1 MTIDISGVSVS
12 IPNHI
17 SDWIKE
23 NEDNKTEFYG
33 MLDSI
38 MYAVKTFYKNKY
50 KPNPYQEIYEQQ
62 VKEFMEL
69 GCGNREDAD
78 KYITELIKFSDKRTN
93 EQCDK
98 DGTNALINLIKAMK
112 NK

>member
-1 MTIDISGVSVS
+1 MVIDISGVSVS

-17 SDWIKE
+17 SNWLKE

-50 KPNPYQEIYEQQ
+50 KPNPYQEIYEKQ
-62 VKEFMEL
+62 VQEFIDLGGTKEQ
-69 GCGNREDAD
+69 AD
-78 KYITELIKFSDKRTN
+78 LYIKELIEGSYNNVEKQCN
-93 EQCDK
+93 E
-98 DGTNALINLIKAMK
+98 DGTNAILEIYKQLYKK
-112 NK
+112 

>member
-1 MTIDISGVSVS
+1 MTIDINGVSVS

-50 KPNPYQEIYEQQ
+50 KSNPYQEIYEKQ
-62 VKEFMEL
+62 VKEFIDL
-69 GCGNREDAD
+69 GCGSREEAD
-78 KYITELIKFSDKRTN
+78 KWITELIKFSDRKTN

-98 DGTNALINLIKAMK
+98 DGINGLINLIKTMN

>member
-50 KPNPYQEIYEQQ
+50 KPNPYQEIYEEQ
-62 VKEFMEL
+62 VKEFIDL

-78 KYITELIKFSDKRTN
+78 ECIRKLIKSSYDNMN

-98 DGTNALINLIKAMK
+98 DGTNALINLIKAMN

>member
-1 MTIDISGVSVS
+1 MVIDISGVSIS

-17 SDWIKE
+17 SDWMKE

-50 KPNPYQEIYEQQ
+50 KSNPYQEIYEKQ
-62 VKEFMEL
+62 VQEFIDLGGTKEQ
-69 GCGNREDAD
+69 AD
-78 KYITELIKFSDKRTN
+78 LYIKKLIEVSYNNTEK
-93 EQCDK
+93 QCDE
-98 DGTNALINLIKAMK
+98 DGINAILEICKQLYKK
-112 NK
+112 

>member
-50 KPNPYQEIYEQQ
+50 KPNPYQEIYEEQ
-62 VKEFMEL
+62 VKEFIDL
-69 GCGNREDAD
+69 GCGSREDTD
-78 KYITELIKFSDKRTN
+78 ECIRKLIKSSYDDMNK
-93 EQCDK
+93 QCDK
-98 DGTNALINLIKAMK
+98 DGTNVLINLIKAMK

>member
-1 MTIDISGVSVS
+1 MTINISGVSVS

-50 KPNPYQEIYEQQ
+50 KPNPYQEIYEEQ
-62 VKEFMEL
+62 VKEFINL
-69 GCGNREDAD
+69 GCGSREEAD
-78 KYITELIKFSDKRTN
+78 KWITELIKFSDRKTN
-93 EQCDK
+93 DQCDK
-98 DGTNALINLIKAMK
+98 DGTNALINLIKEMN